1 MIQLS
6 ETPVL
11 ETERLI
17 LRAPMATDYPAYAEF
32 MESARSDR
40 MGGPMDGK
48 TAFRAFAAHIGH
60 WVMRGFGQ
68 FVVTEKSGAVL
79 GQVGPWFPQGK
90 PEREIGWSMWSPAS
104 EGRGYA
110 HEAALAARDYVF
122 GPLGWD
128 TAVSYIAVDN
138 ARSAAL
144 AARMG
149 AVIDPH
155 ATPMDA
161 PFAMDVWRHP
171 RRTA

>member
-1 MIQLS
+1 MIALTA
-6 ETPVL
+6 TPVL

-17 LRAPMATDYPAYAEF
+17 LRAPVATDYPAYEEF
-32 MESARSDR
+32 MASSRSDR
-40 MGGPMDGK
+40 MGGPMDGR

-68 FVVTEKSGAVL
+68 FVITDRRTGEPM

-90 PEREIGWSMWSPAS
+90 PEQEIGWSLWTG
-104 EGRGYA
+104 EGQGIAY
-110 HEAALAARDYVF
+110 EAAIAARAHVF
-122 GPLGWD
+122 DTLGWE

-144 AARMG
+144 AERMG
-149 AVIDPH
+149 AVIDPE

-161 PFAMDVWRHP
+161 PFPMNVWRHP